1 MRHTRR
7 RESPGPSRRLSG
19 ERVSREYGDYIG
31 GDQLRP
37 CRRRQACRT
46 RRRSARPDVVGSRP
60 TEAHKRCA
68 RRPPRGR
75 LHRPLR
81 RSLGPQLARG
91 GFQLFSKSAR
101 SSLRLSL
108 VSTSAFQL
116 FGFAYCLSLVAG
128 LAVRGGSSSLQTAL
142 TKCSVGPLGSRAHQ
156 ELTPRSLGRSSRMLL
171 CVLSAGPRALGR

>member
-1 MRHTRR
+1 VTN
-7 RESPGPSRRLSG
+7 SG
-19 ERVSREYGDYIG
+19 LAEDVKRVERG
-31 GDQLRP
+31 GGAPALTLLDLDQLKPINDAHGDRP
-37 CRRRQACRT
+37 GDACIVHY
-46 RRRSARPDVVGSRP
+46 A
-60 TEAHKRCA
+60 EAL
-68 RRPPRGR
+68 GR
-75 LHRPLR
+75 NL
-81 RSLGPQLARG
+81 RG

>member
-1 MRHTRR
+1 VTN
-7 RESPGPSRRLSG
+7 SG
-19 ERVSREYGDYIG
+19 LAEDVKRVERG
-31 GDQLRP
+31 GGAPALTLLDLDQLKPINDAHGDRP
-37 CRRRQACRT
+37 GDACIVHY
-46 RRRSARPDVVGSRP
+46 A
-60 TEAHKRCA
+60 EAL
-68 RRPPRGR
+68 GR
-75 LHRPLR
+75 NLR
-81 RSLGPQLARG
+81 AG
-91 GFQLFSKSAR
+91 GFSFSASRHAP
-101 SSLRLSL
+101 SLRLSL

>member
-19 ERVSREYGDYIG
+19 ERVSRGYGDYIG

-46 RRRSARPDVVGSRP
+46 RRRSARPDVVGSRL
-60 TEAHKRCA
+60 TEAHKLCA

-81 RSLGPQLARG
+81 RCLGPQLARG

-101 SSLRLSL
+101 TQPSAVTCQHFSI
-108 VSTSAFQL
+108 SAFWFRL
-116 FGFAYCLSLVAG
+116 L
-128 LAVRGGSSSLQTAL
+128 
-142 TKCSVGPLGSRAHQ
+142 PLPRSWIRGSRWIKFSANRID
-156 ELTPRSLGRSSRMLL
+156 EVFCGATRLACASRTNPPISRE
-171 CVLSAGPRALGR
+171 VL